1 MTEAPIRSPSS
12 VQRRAGN
19 EGPERGMTVR
29 QRRLRGLLLALVS
42 SFALAL
48 VWTGA
53 AGAAGPSGSTLK
65 VERLVKAIRKHR
77 STAWHWKRVTGRR
90 RTTARF
96 LERRVTDPERLA
108 ALRDLWKRRASL
120 QRKRASNPP
129 HEAAWRCIHRHEG
142 AWNDPNAPYYGGLQ
156 MNKQFQRSYGRY
168 LFRLK
173 GTADKW
179 SPAEQMWT
187 AERAY
192 RSGTGFRPWPNTA
205 RYCGLL

>member
-1 MTEAPIRSPSS
+1 MTEAPTRSPSS
-12 VQRRAGN
+12 VQRRAGT
-19 EGPERGMTVR
+19 EGVTVR
-29 QRRLRGLLLALVS
+29 QHRLRGLLLALVC

-48 VWTGA
+48 AGAGA
-53 AGAAGPSGSTLK
+53 AGAAEPAASTPEA
-65 VERLVKAIRKHR
+65 ERLVEAIRKHR
-77 STAWHWKRVTGRR
+77 SAAWHWKRVMGRR

-96 LERRVTDPERLA
+96 PERRVSDPERLA
-108 ALRDLWKRRASL
+108 ALSDLRERRASL
-120 QRKRASNPP
+120 QRKRAWNRP

-142 AWNDPNAPYYGGLQ
+142 RWNDPNAPYYGGLQ
-156 MNKQFQRSYGRY
+156 MNRQFQRAYGRY

-173 GTADKW
+173 GTADSW

-187 AERAY
+187 AERAF

>member
-1 MTEAPIRSPSS
+1 M
-12 VQRRAGN
+12 N
-19 EGPERGMTVR
+19 VR
-29 QRRLRGLLLALVS
+29 QHRLRGLLLALVS

-48 VWTGA
+48 VGAGA
-53 AGAAGPSGSTLK
+53 AGAVGALGSTPE
-65 VERLVKAIRKHR
+65 VERLVEAIRMHR
-77 STAWHWKRVTGRR
+77 SAAWHWKRVTGRR

-96 LERRVTDPERLA
+96 QERRDTDPDRLA
-108 ALRDLWKRRASL
+108 ALRDLWRRRASL

-156 MNKQFQRSYGRY
+156 MNRQFQQGYGRY
-168 LFRLK
+168 LFRLE

-187 AERAY
+187 AERAI
-192 RSGTGFRPWPNTA
+192 RSGTGFRPWPNSA
-205 RYCGLL
+205 RNCGLL